1 MSAIKTTTFFTRKQY
16 LMNECSH
23 QEYYEQFCTPK
34 VMASAERFCKRQFK
48 NYRLSSTTGLPVPTL
63 STCDGFTMGV
73 LRHDQEVN
81 QMFKDRGD
89 YITLAGGTC
98 LLKAAVTKWR
108 RENA

>member
-1 MSAIKTTTFFTRKQY
+1 MK
-16 LMNECSH
+16 
-23 QEYYEQFCTPK
+23 
-34 VMASAERFCKRQFK
+34 
-48 NYRLSSTTGLPVPTL
+48 
-63 STCDGFTMGV
+63 
-73 LRHDQEVN
+73 